1 MNTSPNLGRRAT
13 DHPEAATPSGSVAS
27 PAARTRGPRTL
38 GVPTAPGVPAVDLAG
53 QLIRGDLSM
62 DMALSVQPG
71 EIVAVVGPN
80 GAGKTT
86 LLRLLA
92 GLERLDHGLLR
103 LDGLTV
109 DDATDPGHVAS
120 HDRSVGWV
128 PQDRLLFPH
137 LSVAANVG
145 FSPGA
150 TPSRV
155 DHLLATLD
163 LRSIADRR
171 PSECSGGQ
179 AQRVAVARALAG
191 SPSLL
196 LLDEPSTALDA
207 ASRRRIHVL
216 LGADDRPA
224 TLLVTHDPVEAA
236 GIAHRVIQLDAG
248 RIVTASA
255 L

>member
-1 MNTSPNLGRRAT
+1 MDLTGRLT
-13 DHPEAATPSGSVAS
+13 
-27 PAARTRGPRTL
+27 
-38 GVPTAPGVPAVDLAG
+38 
-53 QLIRGDLSM
+53 RGDLC
-62 DMALSVQPG
+62 LNITLTVQPG

-92 GLERLDHGLLR
+92 GLERLDHGELQ
-103 LDGLTV
+103 LDGTTV
-109 DDATDPGHVAS
+109 DDATEAGHMAS

-145 FSPGA
+145 FSPRA
-150 TPSRV
+150 APDRV
-155 DHLLATLD
+155 DHLLDALD

-171 PSECSGGQ
+171 PAECSGGQ

-207 ASRRRIHVL
+207 ASRLRIHGL
-216 LGADDRPA
+216 LGADHRPA
-224 TLLVTHDPVEAA
+224 TLLVTHDPEEAA
-236 GIAHRVIQLDAG
+236 GIADRVIQLDAG

>member
-1 MNTSPNLGRRAT
+1 MNTQPNLGRRTA
-13 DHPEAATPSGSVAS
+13 DHPEAASPSGSIAS
-27 PAARTRGPRTL
+27 RSAQEGGPRTL
-38 GVPTAPGVPAVDLAG
+38 GVPTALGIPTVDLAG

-62 DMALSVQPG
+62 DVKLSVQPG

-109 DDATDPGHVAS
+109 DDATAPGHVAS
-120 HDRSVGWV
+120 HERSVGWV
-128 PQDRLLFPH
+128 PQDQLLFPH

-150 TPSRV
+150 TPNRI
-155 DHLLATLD
+155 DHLLDTLG

-191 SPSLL
+191 SPRLL

-207 ASRRRIHVL
+207 ASRRHIHGL
-216 LGADDRPA
+216 LGANDRPA

-236 GIAHRVIQLDAG
+236 GIADRIIELAAG
-248 RIVTASA
+248 RIVAAGTP
-255 L
+255 

>member
-1 MNTSPNLGRRAT
+1 MSTQPDLQTG
-13 DHPEAATPSGSVAS
+13 AS
-27 PAARTRGPRTL
+27 ARPK
-38 GVPTAPGVPAVDLAG
+38 AVDLEG
-53 QLIRGDLSM
+53 HLVRGDLHLELTLTV
-62 DMALSVQPG
+62 APG
-71 EIVAVVGPN
+71 EIVAVVGSN
-80 GAGKTT
+80 AAGKTT

-92 GLERLDHGLLR
+92 GLERLDDGLLR
-103 LDGLTV
+103 LNGFTV

-120 HDRSVGWV
+120 HDRCVGWV

-150 TPSRV
+150 TPERV
-155 DHLLATLD
+155 DHLLDALD

-196 LLDEPSTALDA
+196 LLDEPSTALDTE
-207 ASRRRIHVL
+207 SRRRIHGL
-216 LGADDRPA
+216 LGAADRPA

-236 GIAHRVIQLDAG
+236 GIADRIIELDAG
-248 RIVTASA
+248 RIVAAGTP
-255 L
+255 

>member
-1 MNTSPNLGRRAT
+1 MRTQPDLPAGAQGR
-13 DHPEAATPSGSVAS
+13 PK
-27 PAARTRGPRTL
+27 
-38 GVPTAPGVPAVDLAG
+38 AVDLTG
-53 QLIRGDLSM
+53 RLVRGDLVL
-62 DMALSVQPG
+62 DVALSVQPG

-86 LLRLLA
+86 LLRLMA
-92 GLERLDHGLLR
+92 GLERLDNGRLL
-103 LDGLTV
+103 LDGLIV

-120 HDRSVGWV
+120 HDRCVGWV

-150 TPSRV
+150 TPERV
-155 DHLLATLD
+155 DHLLDALD

-196 LLDEPSTALDA
+196 LLDEPSTALDG
-207 ASRRRIHVL
+207 ASRQRIHEL
-216 LGADDRPA
+216 LGADDHPT

-236 GIAHRVIQLDAG
+236 GIADRVIQLDAG
-248 RIVTASA
+248 RIVAASA

>member
-1 MNTSPNLGRRAT
+1 MNTQPDLPTG
-13 DHPEAATPSGSVAS
+13 AS
-27 PAARTRGPRTL
+27 ARPK
-38 GVPTAPGVPAVDLAG
+38 AVDLG
-53 QLIRGDLSM
+53 GRLVRGDLHLELTLTV
-62 DMALSVQPG
+62 APG

-80 GAGKTT
+80 AAGKTT

-92 GLERLDHGLLR
+92 GLERLDDGLLR
-103 LDGLTV
+103 LDGFTV
-109 DDATDPGHVAS
+109 DDATDPGHVAG

-145 FSPGA
+145 FSPRA
-150 TPSRV
+150 TTRRSA
-155 DHLLATLD
+155 HLLDALG
-163 LRSIADRR
+163 LRSIAERK

-207 ASRRRIHVL
+207 ESRRRIHGL

-236 GIAHRVIQLDAG
+236 GIADRIIQLEAG
-248 RIVTASA
+248 RIVAASA

>member
-1 MNTSPNLGRRAT
+1 MNTSPNPRLRTA
-13 DHPEAATPSGSVAS
+13 DHPKAASRPGSDVS
-27 PAARTRGPRTL
+27 PAARSGGPRTS
-38 GVPTAPGVPAVDLAG
+38 GTQAASGVPAVDLAG
-53 QLIRGDLSM
+53 QLVRGDLRM
-62 DMALSVQPG
+62 DVAFSVQPG

-92 GLERLDHGLLR
+92 GLERLDHGQLR

-137 LSVAANVG
+137 LSVSANVG
-145 FSPGA
+145 FSPRA
-150 TPSRV
+150 TPERV
-155 DHLLATLD
+155 DHLLDVLH

-179 AQRVAVARALAG
+179 AQRAAVARALAG

-196 LLDEPSTALDA
+196 LLDEPSTALDT
-207 ASRRRIHVL
+207 ASRLRIHGL
-216 LGADDRPA
+216 LGADYRPA
-224 TLLVTHDPVEAA
+224 TLLVTHDPEEAA
-236 GIAHRVIQLDAG
+236 GVADRVIQLDAG

-255 L
+255 P

>member
-1 MNTSPNLGRRAT
+1 M
-13 DHPEAATPSGSVAS
+13 
-27 PAARTRGPRTL
+27 
-38 GVPTAPGVPAVDLAG
+38 DLAG

-62 DMALSVQPG
+62 DVALSVQPG

-150 TPSRV
+150 TPNRV
-155 DHLLATLD
+155 DHLLDALD

-179 AQRVAVARALAG
+179 AQPLAG

-207 ASRRRIHVL
+207 ESRRRIHGL

-236 GIAHRVIQLDAG
+236 GIADRIIQLEAG
-248 RIVTASA
+248 RIVAASA

>member
-1 MNTSPNLGRRAT
+1 MSTQPDLQTG
-13 DHPEAATPSGSVAS
+13 AS
-27 PAARTRGPRTL
+27 ARPK
-38 GVPTAPGVPAVDLAG
+38 AVDLEG
-53 QLIRGDLSM
+53 HLVRGDLHLELTLTV
-62 DMALSVQPG
+62 APG
-71 EIVAVVGPN
+71 EIVAVVGSN
-80 GAGKTT
+80 AAGKTT

-92 GLERLDHGLLR
+92 GLERLDDGLLR
-103 LDGLTV
+103 LNGFTV
-109 DDATDPGHVAS
+109 DDATDPGHVAG

-145 FSPGA
+145 FSPRA
-150 TPSRV
+150 TARRSA
-155 DHLLATLD
+155 HLLDALG
-163 LRSIADRR
+163 LWSIAERK

-207 ASRRRIHVL
+207 ESRRRIHGL

-236 GIAHRVIQLDAG
+236 GIADRIIELDAG
-248 RIVTASA
+248 RIVAAGTP
-255 L
+255 

>member
-1 MNTSPNLGRRAT
+1 
-13 DHPEAATPSGSVAS
+13 
-27 PAARTRGPRTL
+27 
-38 GVPTAPGVPAVDLAG
+38 
-53 QLIRGDLSM
+53 
-62 DMALSVQPG
+62 
-71 EIVAVVGPN
+71 VVGPN
-80 GAGKTT
+80 AAGKTT

-92 GLERLDHGLLR
+92 GLERLDDGLLR
-103 LDGLTV
+103 LNGFTV

-120 HDRSVGWV
+120 HDRCVGWV

-150 TPSRV
+150 TPERV
-155 DHLLATLD
+155 DHLLDALD

-196 LLDEPSTALDA
+196 LLDEPSTALDG
-207 ASRRRIHVL
+207 ASRQRIHEL
-216 LGADDRPA
+216 LGADDHPT

-236 GIAHRVIQLDAG
+236 GIADRIIELEAG
-248 RIVTASA
+248 RIVAAGTP
-255 L
+255 